1 MVFSFPPSYPAI
13 VSCPPFLRVLIQNA
27 AHGSATNDPLGPEPY
42 CRAPVLSSCGAE
54 VGHGAERLHCRG
66 CTPTV
71 LQGALDSVLPSG
83 SHKIQREQVLEYL
96 FVREIRRPS
105 VGREVR

>member
-1 MVFSFPPSYPAI
+1 
-13 VSCPPFLRVLIQNA
+13 
-27 AHGSATNDPLGPEPY
+27 
-42 CRAPVLSSCGAE
+42 

-71 LQGALDSVLPSG
+71 LQGALDPVLPSG

-105 VGREVR
+105 VGREVRLIQPGVRVLKLHIGRWL